1 MKIDEYVPVSLAKGR
16 LLEVLRQLEKHH
28 GKIMITKNGLP
39 KAVLISYEDFEGL
52 LETIDILADAETV
65 KGIRQG
71 LKDIKAGK
79 MLGLE
84 ETFKD

>member
-1 MKIDEYVPVSLAKGR
+1 MKIDEYVSVSAVKVH
-16 LLEVLRQLEKHH
+16 LLEVLRRLEKHH

-52 LETIDILADAETV
+52 LETLDILSDAETM
-65 KGIRQG
+65 KGIRKG

-79 MLGLE
+79 MISLE